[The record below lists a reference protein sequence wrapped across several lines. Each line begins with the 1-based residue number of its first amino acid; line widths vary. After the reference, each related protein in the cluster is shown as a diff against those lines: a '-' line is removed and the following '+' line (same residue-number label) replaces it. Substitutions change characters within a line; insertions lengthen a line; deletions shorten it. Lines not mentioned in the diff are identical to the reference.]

1 MLQIH
6 YSAPDRAITVPE
18 MAEKVGYRGHH
29 GVNLQYGEVGRRL
42 SEELGYAPKKKMVCL
57 SGHLEWLG
65 AGEKTRKV
73 CGSGPCM
80 TIWPRSF
87 LNLAL

>member
-57 SGHLEWLG
+57 SGTWSGLG
-65 AGEKTRKV
+65 PAKRPEKYV
-73 CGSGPCM
+73 GVDHV
-80 TIWPRSF
+80 
-87 LNLAL
+87 